1 MDTTLTFLTRLGS
14 PEQFWEKARKG
25 VSLRPQKAN
34 THIHLP
40 PNFSAFTSVQQA
52 IKLASEQG
60 LRVLGAGN
68 YYDFTVYE
76 EFGKLCRQHNI
87 FPLFSTETIAFEP
100 EMAANKLRVND
111 PGNPGKIYLCGKGI
125 SKFAPM
131 SAEAAGR
138 MDEIRRRDA
147 ARMKTMIDKLAGVFA
162 AAGVDTKLN
171 EQAVIDRVVKR
182 HGCAAATVTLQ
193 ERHVAQAFQE
203 VFFER
208 VPAAQRSGIL
218 AGLYGCAP
226 KAATDDAVGTQND
239 FRSFLMK
246 AGKSCFVP
254 ESFGQLAEVQA
265 MIGLLGG
272 IPCHPV
278 LADGSAAICE
288 YETPVD
294 GLITRLKENGYAMA
308 EFIPTRNKPEVL
320 TAYATAIRK
329 AGIVV
334 TAGTEHNTQDLIPLL
349 ATCAGGAAVPA
360 ELADLFWEGVC
371 VTAAHLYLNA
381 NGQTGFVDTNG
392 KPNPAWSDAEK
403 CIADFAKLGQV
414 VLEAYWSKN

>member
-1 MDTTLTFLTRLGS
+1 MNTTLTFLTHLGS
-14 PEQFWEKARKG
+14 PEQLWDKAKKG
-25 VSLRPQKAN
+25 VTLRPQKAN

-40 PNFSAFTSVQQA
+40 PNFSAFVSVQQA
-52 IKLASEQG
+52 VKLSFEQG

-68 YYDFTVYE
+68 YYDFSVYE
-76 EFGKLCRQHNI
+76 EFGKLCQQHRI

-100 EMAANKLRVND
+100 EMAADKLRVND

-131 SAEAAGR
+131 SADAAAR
-138 MDEIRRRDA
+138 MAEIRRRDA
-147 ARMKTMIDKLAGVFA
+147 ARMKAMIDALAGVFA
-162 AAGVDTKLN
+162 AAGVDTKLD
-171 EQAVIDRVVKR
+171 EQAVIARVVKR
-182 HGCAAATVTLQ
+182 HGCAVTTVTLQ

-208 VPAAQRSGIL
+208 VPAEQRGEIL

-226 KAATDDAVGTQND
+226 KAAADNAVGTQND

-254 ESFGQLAEVQA
+254 ESFGRLAEVQA

-272 IPCHPV
+272 IPCYPV
-278 LADGSAAICE
+278 LADGSATVCE
-288 YETPVD
+288 YETPVE
-294 GLITRLKENGYAMA
+294 GLIGRLKENGYAMA
-308 EFIPTRNKPEVL
+308 EFIPIRNTPDAL

-334 TAGTEHNTQDLIPLL
+334 TAGTEHNTLDLIPLL
-349 ATCAGGAAVPA
+349 ATCAGNAPVPA
-360 ELADLFWEGVC
+360 VLVELFWEGVC

-381 NGQTGFVDTNG
+381 HGQTGFVDARG
-392 KPNPAWSDAEK
+392 KPNAAWPDTEQR
-403 CIADFAKLGQV
+403 IADFAKLGQA
-414 VLEAYWSKN
+414 VLEMYWTKN

>member
-1 MDTTLTFLTRLGS
+1 MDTTLTFLTRLGN
-14 PEQFWEKARKG
+14 PEQLWEKAKKG

-40 PNFSAFTSVQQA
+40 PNFSAFASVQQA
-52 IKLASEQG
+52 VKLAAEQG

-68 YYDFTVYE
+68 YYDFSVYE
-76 EFGKLCRQHNI
+76 EFGKLCQQHGI

-100 EMAANKLRVND
+100 EMAANKVRVND

-131 SAEAAGR
+131 SAEASSR
-138 MDEIRRRDA
+138 MAAIRQRDA
-147 ARMKTMIDKLAGVFA
+147 ARMKAMIDKLAGVFA
-162 AAGVDTKLN
+162 AAGVDTKLD
-171 EQAVIDRVVKR
+171 EQAVIGRVVKR

-208 VPAAQRSGIL
+208 VPVAQRGGIL

-226 KAATDDAVGTQND
+226 KAAAEDAVGTQND

-254 ESFGQLAEVQA
+254 ESFGRLDEVQT

-272 IPCHPV
+272 IPCYPV

-294 GLITRLKENGYAMA
+294 GLIARLNGNGYAMA
-308 EFIPTRNKPEVL
+308 EFIPIRNKPDVL
-320 TAYATAIRK
+320 TTYAKAIRK

-334 TAGTEHNTQDLIPLL
+334 TAGTEHNTLDLIPLL
-349 ATCAGGAAVPA
+349 ATCAGNAPVPA
-360 ELADLFWEGVC
+360 ELVELFWEGVC
-371 VTAAHLYLNA
+371 VTAAHMYLNA
-381 NGQTGFVDTNG
+381 NGQTGFVDAHG
-392 KPNPAWSDAEK
+392 KPNAAWADAENR
-403 CIADFAKLGQV
+403 IADFAKLGQV
-414 VLEAYWSKN
+414 VLEAFWNNN